1 MNAREERGL
10 IIAAKSRFV
19 KRRKGDLW
27 QVPSQ
32 QNDQPGYL
40 VNLKTQSCT
49 CMDHLEGGHKCK
61 HIYAAEIVLQR
72 EFEFND
78 DGSVTEIE
86 TLTTIHQKRT
96 TYPQNWAKYD
106 KAQINEKAKF
116 QSLLFDLCKGI
127 KEVPRPG
134 RGRPRMLLADAVFCA
149 VFKVYSTVSGRRC
162 ISDLVVAKDKGYI
175 TKTPCFA
182 KVLHILESEAVT
194 PILESL
200 ITETANP
207 LKAVETK
214 FAIDSSGFSGCR
226 FDRWFDHK
234 WGSLK
239 SIRAWAK
246 AHIMCGTT
254 TNIITACEVS
264 KSGDS
269 PVLPKLLEQT
279 AERFDVKLVA
289 ADMGYSSKA
298 NLELIEANGATA
310 LIPFKSNAS
319 GNSESSTWNRLFHY
333 FQYKREEFL
342 TQYHCRSNVE
352 STFSMLKAKFGD
364 SVRSKTDTAMKNE
377 VLCKIVCHNIAVLI
391 SAMYELG
398 IDPVF
403 WNRQENA
410 AG

>member
-1 MNAREERGL
+1 
-10 IIAAKSRFV
+10 
-19 KRRKGDLW
+19 
-27 QVPSQ
+27 
-32 QNDQPGYL
+32 
-40 VNLKTQSCT
+40 
-49 CMDHLEGGHKCK
+49 LEGGHKCK